1 MYPEPT
7 GEVRMSL
14 SLRFAAG
21 SHDGMIREHNEDSG
35 YAGPRLLAVADGM
48 GGQAAGEV
56 ASSEVIS
63 TMVQLDEDI
72 PGSDILTSL
81 GSAVQR
87 ANDQLRVMV
96 EEDPQLEGMGTTL
109 TALLWTGQR
118 LGLVHVGDSRAYLLR
133 DGQLTQITQDHT
145 WVQRLVDEGR
155 ITEEEATTHPQRSLL
170 MRALGSGDHVEP
182 DLSIREVRAGDRYLL
197 CSDGLSG
204 VVSQQ
209 TLEETLAS
217 YQGPQET
224 VQELIQLALRGGGPD
239 NITCI
244 VADVLDVGSVST
256 EDTLAGQLNDTPV
269 IVGAVAETQQPL
281 GGDPGA
287 LRTPAAR
294 AAELGRGG
302 QSVPQQ
308 PAPGGTPEGGFG
320 PPGSSDPSFAA
331 SPAGA
336 FGPYADEEF
345 TKGGGK
351 RRWVKRSLWIAVAL
365 AVVGGG
371 LYGGY
376 RWTQT
381 QYYVGAKEQHVA
393 LYRGIDQ
400 ELAGVKLNDVYQD
413 RPEIELKYLPLFQR
427 KQVKETIAL
436 NSKKE
441 AQEKVRELGAQA
453 EVCKIVAEQKAQP
466 KKSGKSGGDSEKK
479 RKDEQNEPGDAGR
492 RDSRGSQNGSTAG
505 TGDGTGTGTG
515 AGTGTGD
522 GATGTTGNTGTT
534 GATGT
539 NAALRTAPGSQHDS
553 TRVSDSSPS
562 PGPKLTEKQRELAK
576 QCTAP

>member
-1 MYPEPT
+1 MRMYPEPT

-63 TMVQLDEDI
+63 TIVQLDEDI

-81 GSAVQR
+81 GVAVQR

-145 WVQRLVDEGR
+145 WVQKLVDEGR

-182 DLSIREVRAGDRYLL
+182 DLSIREVRAGDRYLI
-197 CSDGLSG
+197 CSDGLPT
-204 VVSQQ
+204 VVSPQ
-209 TLEETLAS
+209 TIEDALGS

-244 VADVLDVGSVST
+244 VADVVDVDENDALGR
-256 EDTLAGQLNDTPV
+256 QLNDTPV
-269 IVGAVAETQQPL
+269 VVGAVAESQTPL
-281 GGDPGA
+281 GGDLGA
-287 LRTPAAR
+287 MRTPAAR

-302 QSVPQQ
+302 GHSVPPQS
-308 PAPGGTPEGGFG
+308 PGEGFG
-320 PPGSSDPSFAA
+320 PPGSGNMAGA
-331 SPAGA
+331 PAGS
-336 FGPYADEEF
+336 FGAYTDEDF
-345 TKGGGK
+345 VKPRSG
-351 RRWVKRSLWIAVAL
+351 RRWLKRSMWIAL
-365 AVVGGG
+365 ILIIVGGG
-371 LYGGY
+371 LYGGW

-381 QYYVGAKEQHVA
+381 QYYVGANDDHIA
-393 LYRGIDQ
+393 LYRGISQ
-400 ELAGVKLNDVYQD
+400 ELAGISLNEVYQD
-413 RPEIELKYLPLFQR
+413 RPGVELKYLPGYQR
-427 KQVKETIAL
+427 NQVRETIAA
-436 NSKKE
+436 SSAGE
-441 AQEKVRELGAQA
+441 ARDKADELEEQAKVCR
-453 EVCKIVAEQKAQP
+453 IVAEQRVEP
-466 KKSGKSGGDSEKK
+466 P
-479 RKDEQNEPGDAGR
+479 KDEGSKKDEENKPGDAGKT
-492 RDSRGSQNGSTAG
+492 SG
-505 TGDGTGTGTG
+505 GTG
-515 AGTGTGD
+515 AADDSSQSSDAAQQVADNAGPD
-522 GATGTTGNTGTT
+522 NTQ
-534 GATGT
+534 
-539 NAALRTAPGSQHDS
+539 R
-553 TRVSDSSPS
+553 SDASPS
-562 PGPKLTEKQRELAK
+562 PSPKLTEKQQQLAK

>member
-1 MYPEPT
+1 VRMYPEPT

-63 TMVQLDEDI
+63 TIVQLDEDI

-81 GSAVQR
+81 GLAVQR

-145 WVQRLVDEGR
+145 WVQKLVDEGR

-182 DLSIREVRAGDRYLL
+182 DLSIREVRAGDRYLI
-197 CSDGLSG
+197 CSDGLPT
-204 VVSQQ
+204 VVSPQ
-209 TLEETLAS
+209 TIEEALGS

-224 VQELIQLALRGGGPD
+224 VQDLIQLALRGGGPD

-244 VADVLDVGSVST
+244 VADVVDVDENDALGR
-256 EDTLAGQLNDTPV
+256 QLNDTPV
-269 IVGAVAETQQPL
+269 VVGAVAESQTPL
-281 GGDPGA
+281 GGDMH
-287 LRTPAAR
+287 TPAAR
-294 AAELGRGG
+294 AAELGRGAG
-302 QSVPQQ
+302 KSVPPQS
-308 PAPGGTPEGGFG
+308 APGEGFG
-320 PPGSSDPSFAA
+320 PPGSGNMAGP
-331 SPAGA
+331 PAGS
-336 FGPYADEEF
+336 FGTYTDEDF
-345 TKGGGK
+345 VKPHGGRK
-351 RRWVKRSLWIAVAL
+351 WLKRSMWVAL
-365 AVVGGG
+365 VLIIVGGG

-381 QYYVGAKEQHVA
+381 QYYVGANDDHIA
-393 LYRGIDQ
+393 LYRGISQ
-400 ELAGVKLNDVYQD
+400 ELAGLSLNEVYQD
-413 RPEIELKYLPLFQR
+413 RPGVELKYLPGYQR
-427 KQVKETIAL
+427 KQVRETIAA
-436 NSKKE
+436 SSSGE
-441 AQEKVRELGAQA
+441 ARDKADELEEQAKVCR
-453 EVCKIVAEQKAQP
+453 IVAEQRVQP
-466 KKSGKSGGDSEKK
+466 P
-479 RKDEQNEPGDAGR
+479 KDEGSKKDGQNKPNET
-492 RDSRGSQNGSTAG
+492 GSGATS
-505 TGDGTGTGTG
+505 GTGTGGDSSNSPDAAAQQAGHKADHDNPHRRG
-515 AGTGTGD
+515 A
-522 GATGTTGNTGTT
+522 
-534 GATGT
+534 
-539 NAALRTAPGSQHDS
+539 AP
-553 TRVSDSSPS
+553 SPS
-562 PGPKLTEKQRELAK
+562 PELNEKQQQLAK

>member
-21 SHDGMIREHNEDSG
+21 SHKGMIREGNEDSG
-35 YAGPRLLAVADGM
+35 YAGPRLLAIADGM

-63 TMVQLDEDI
+63 TLVTLDDDV

-81 GSAVQR
+81 GTAVQR
-87 ANDQLRVMV
+87 ANDQLRSMV

-133 DGQLTQITQDHT
+133 DGVLTQITQDHT

-182 DLSIREVRAGDRYLL
+182 DLSIREVRAGDRYLI

-204 VVSQQ
+204 VVSHQ
-209 TLEETLAS
+209 TMEDTLAS

-239 NITCI
+239 NITVI
-244 VADVLDVGSVST
+244 IADVLDLDTG
-256 EDTLAGQLNDTPV
+256 DTLAGQLSDTPV
-269 IVGAVAETQQPL
+269 VVGAVAENQLHLQDN
-281 GGDPGA
+281 GIMQ
-287 LRTPAAR
+287 TPAGR
-294 AAELGRGG
+294 ASGLGRQGHGQGG
-302 QSVPQQ
+302 
-308 PAPGGTPEGGFG
+308 GEFG
-320 PPGSSDPSFAA
+320 PPGSGDATGYMPAAGSFDDYSDDDFVKPR
-331 SPAGA
+331 
-336 FGPYADEEF
+336 
-345 TKGGGK
+345 KK
-351 RRWVKRSLWIAVAL
+351 RRWLKRSFFGVLAL

-381 QYYVGAKEQHVA
+381 QYYVGANDDHVA
-393 LYRGIDQ
+393 LYRGISQD
-400 ELAGVKLNDVYQD
+400 LAWISLSKVQKDH
-413 RPEIELKYLPLFQR
+413 PEIELKYLPPYQQKL
-427 KQVKETIAL
+427 VEATIA
-436 NSKKE
+436 E
-441 AQEKVRELGAQA
+441 
-453 EVCKIVAEQKAQP
+453 
-466 KKSGKSGGDSEKK
+466 GGLSNAEKK
-479 RKDEQNEPGDAGR
+479 ITELSTQASACKKNAER
-492 RDSRGSQNGSTAG
+492 REAADSNAK
-505 TGDGTGTGTG
+505 TG
-515 AGTGTGD
+515 AGEAGGV
-522 GATGTTGNTGTT
+522 TGTTKTSLTSK
-534 GATGT
+534 ATPSPT
-539 NAALRTAPGSQHDS
+539 SKPSTSPTPTQTAPTPS
-553 TRVSDSSPS
+553 TGPSLSEEEQELVSRC
-562 PGPKLTEKQRELAK
+562 GEQ
-576 QCTAP
+576 

>member
-1 MYPEPT
+1 VRMYPEPT

-63 TMVQLDEDI
+63 TIVQLDEDI

-81 GSAVQR
+81 GVAVQR

-145 WVQRLVDEGR
+145 WVQKLVDEGR

-182 DLSIREVRAGDRYLL
+182 DLSIREVRAGDRYLI
-197 CSDGLSG
+197 CSDGLPT
-204 VVSQQ
+204 VVSPQ
-209 TLEETLAS
+209 TIEEALAS

-224 VQELIQLALRGGGPD
+224 VGELIQLALRGGGPD

-244 VADVLDVGSVST
+244 VADVVDVDENDARGR
-256 EDTLAGQLNDTPV
+256 QLNDTPV
-269 IVGAVAETQQPL
+269 VVGAVAESQTPL
-281 GGDPGA
+281 GGDAGA
-287 LRTPAAR
+287 MRTPAAR
-294 AAELGRGG
+294 AAELGRSTS
-302 QSVPQQ
+302 QSVPSQS
-308 PAPGGTPEGGFG
+308 PGEGFG
-320 PPGSSDPSFAA
+320 PPGSGNVAGPPPGSF
-331 SPAGA
+331 GT
-336 FGPYADEEF
+336 YTDEDF
-345 TKGGGK
+345 IKQPGGRK
-351 RRWVKRSLWIAVAL
+351 WVKPSMWIAL
-365 AVVGGG
+365 ILIIVGGG
-371 LYGGY
+371 FYGGY

-381 QYYVGAKEQHVA
+381 QFYVGANDDHIA
-393 LYRGIDQ
+393 LYRGISQ
-400 ELAGVKLNDVYQD
+400 EFAGISLNEVYQD
-413 RPEIELKYLPLFQR
+413 RPGVELKYLPGYQR
-427 KQVKETIAL
+427 NQVRETIAA
-436 NSKKE
+436 SSVGE
-441 AQEKVRELGAQA
+441 ARDKADELEEQAKVCR
-453 EVCKIVAEQKAQP
+453 IVAEERVEPP
-466 KKSGKSGGDSEKK
+466 KDEGSK
-479 RKDEQNEPGDAGR
+479 KDEQNKPN
-492 RDSRGSQNGSTAG
+492 DSDSNA
-505 TGDGTGTGTG
+505 DGTDTRAESSNSTETAARQAGQNNAQGSG
-515 AGTGTGD
+515 A
-522 GATGTTGNTGTT
+522 
-534 GATGT
+534 
-539 NAALRTAPGSQHDS
+539 AP
-553 TRVSDSSPS
+553 SPS
-562 PGPKLTEKQRELAK
+562 PSLNEKQQQLAK

>member
-1 MYPEPT
+1 MRMYPEPT

-21 SHDGMIREHNEDSG
+21 SHKGMIREGNEDSG
-35 YAGPRLLAVADGM
+35 YAGPRLLAIADGM

-63 TMVQLDEDI
+63 TLVTLDDDV

-81 GSAVQR
+81 GHAVQR
-87 ANDQLRVMV
+87 ANDQLRAMV

-182 DLSIREVRAGDRYLL
+182 DLSIREVRAGDRYLI

-204 VVSQQ
+204 VVSHQ

-239 NITCI
+239 NITVI
-244 VADVLDVGSVST
+244 IADVLDLDTG
-256 EDTLAGQLNDTPV
+256 DTLAGQLSDTPV
-269 IVGAVAETQQPL
+269 VVGAVAENQHHLHDNGIMQ
-281 GGDPGA
+281 
-287 LRTPAAR
+287 TPAGR
-294 AAELGRGG
+294 AANLGRQGHGHGG
-302 QSVPQQ
+302 
-308 PAPGGTPEGGFG
+308 GGEFG
-320 PPGSSDPSFAA
+320 PPGSGDTTGYV
-331 SPAGA
+331 PAGS
-336 FGPYADEEF
+336 FDDYTDDDFVKPR
-345 TKGGGK
+345 KG
-351 RRWVKRSLWIAVAL
+351 RRWLKRSFYGILAL
-365 AVVGGG
+365 AVIGGG

-381 QYYVGAKEQHVA
+381 QYYVGTNAEHIA
-393 LYRGIDQ
+393 LYQGISQD
-400 ELAGVKLNDVYQD
+400 LAWVSLSKVEQD
-413 RPEIELKYLPLFQR
+413 HPEIELKYLPPYQQ
-427 KQVKETIAL
+427 KQVKATIAEGGL
-436 NSKKE
+436 KDAQSKVQELAVQASACKKESERTASESKTNSKTGQGE
-441 AQEKVRELGAQA
+441 A
-453 EVCKIVAEQKAQP
+453 
-466 KKSGKSGGDSEKK
+466 GG
-479 RKDEQNEPGDAGR
+479 
-492 RDSRGSQNGSTAG
+492 T
-505 TGDGTGTGTG
+505 
-515 AGTGTGD
+515 
-522 GATGTTGNTGTT
+522 TGTTKTSLTSKASPSPSNSASSTASPSPSPS
-534 GATGT
+534 AT
-539 NAALRTAPGSQHDS
+539 
-553 TRVSDSSPS
+553 PS
-562 PGPKLTEKQRELAK
+562 PGPTLSEDEQKVVSLCGKQ
-576 QCTAP
+576 